1 MVQGDR
7 EAFRWRRSLGEHKV
21 TLEAARRA
29 VAGSLSALRRFNDL
43 FEDSL
48 VAIELFDSG
57 VLDEV
62 LRKQPLGMASR
73 AQPG

>member
-1 MVQGDR
+1 
-7 EAFRWRRSLGEHKV
+7 V